1 MVRMRLKGQAEN
13 RLRIPQPAGASL
25 AVAHEDEEFVAAH
38 DRSWS
43 LPEIG
48 PHETAEFFA
57 NVQLISSSRDE
68 IVVIPEIYGEGLDDP
83 VRSTPLHLQVI
94 Q

>member
-1 MVRMRLKGQAEN
+1 MNDTDEPLNGL

-38 DRSWS
+38 DRDWA

-48 PHETAEFFA
+48 PGETAQFLV
-57 NVQLISSSRDE
+57 NVQLIASSRDE

-83 VRSTPLHLQVI
+83 ARSSPLRLRVVQ
-94 Q
+94 